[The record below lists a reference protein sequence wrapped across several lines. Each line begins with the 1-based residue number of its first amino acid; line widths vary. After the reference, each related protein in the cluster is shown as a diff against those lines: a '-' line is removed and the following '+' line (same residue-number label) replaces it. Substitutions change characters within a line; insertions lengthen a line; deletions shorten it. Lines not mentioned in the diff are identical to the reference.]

1 MDTISRVKV
10 SCFVVYNGRLLT
22 LWLRT
27 TARGLRKCV
36 QAVMP
41 DGIDDLRRRECV
53 RGGYDGGIDD
63 VSVQVH
69 ASELK
74 LNLTVVNFKMRRG
87 A

>member
-1 MDTISRVKV
+1 
-10 SCFVVYNGRLLT
+10 
-22 LWLRT
+22 
-27 TARGLRKCV
+27 
-36 QAVMP
+36 MP

-74 LNLTVVNFKMRRG
+74 LNLPWLTSRCVDVLEVTWACLGVLDVTSSYFSAIQVSRS
-87 A
+87 

>member
-1 MDTISRVKV
+1 MAPHD
-10 SCFVVYNGRLLT
+10 C
-22 LWLRT
+22 
-27 TARGLRKCV
+27 ARGV

-53 RGGYDGGIDD
+53 GGGYNGGIDD

-74 LNLTVVNFKMRRG
+74 LNLTVVNFRMRRG